1 MNTRAGTGDPMNEIS
16 SGRGGILL
24 GFLTGVGL
32 CIIHAVVVLVS
43 SDLAVVFRG
52 LRFFGLV
59 QLVYMV
65 PVFLFLQRRS
75 PAMASGLAIAAV
87 LVALANIALTMMG

>member
-1 MNTRAGTGDPMNEIS
+1 MSETLPD
-16 SGRGGILL
+16 RGGILL

-32 CIIHAVVVLVS
+32 CIIHAVVVLIS

-59 QLVYMV
+59 QLIYMV
-65 PVFLFLQRRS
+65 PIFLFLQRRR
-75 PAMASGLAIAAV
+75 PAMATGLAIAAS
-87 LVALANIALTMMG
+87 LVALANIALAGMG

>member
-1 MNTRAGTGDPMNEIS
+1 MNETPP
-16 SGRGGILL
+16 GRGSIVL

-65 PVFLFLQRRS
+65 PVFLFLQRRR
-75 PAMASGLAIAAV
+75 PAMASGLAIAAS
-87 LVALANIALTMMG
+87 LVALANIALAGMS